1 MFTVIGLP
9 LQIIPVIGVE
19 MAYILSRWEGFVFI
33 IAPVFVYLYYVYSY
47 TPLCIPY
54 LPHGTVDDMYYALGE
69 TVNNGACLCRYLPD
83 LAYECTSDCA
93 TAIPPAFKDCSVLLA
108 GEGYSELWIFWGP
121 LLSLHLLWPSVLPYV
136 LATFPFS
143 QLTVTFPS
151 LNKLVLVDYS
161 SVTPLQ
167 LQCVAVNAL
176 DFGTVAI
183 FGGVSTMVLYSM
195 LFNNSLAQC
204 LNAIVSLNMAAL
216 RLLVNA
222 KTIISTSNVSL
233 NIQVAVLSV
242 IVGLGMAI
250 YSIIAI

>member
-1 MFTVIGLP
+1 
-9 LQIIPVIGVE
+9 
-19 MAYILSRWEGFVFI
+19 
-33 IAPVFVYLYYVYSY
+33 
-47 TPLCIPY
+47 
-54 LPHGTVDDMYYALGE
+54 
-69 TVNNGACLCRYLPD
+69 
-83 LAYECTSDCA
+83 
-93 TAIPPAFKDCSVLLA
+93 
-108 GEGYSELWIFWGP
+108 
-121 LLSLHLLWPSVLPYV
+121 
-136 LATFPFS
+136 
-143 QLTVTFPS
+143 
-151 LNKLVLVDYS
+151 
-161 SVTPLQ
+161 
-167 LQCVAVNAL
+167 VAVNAL